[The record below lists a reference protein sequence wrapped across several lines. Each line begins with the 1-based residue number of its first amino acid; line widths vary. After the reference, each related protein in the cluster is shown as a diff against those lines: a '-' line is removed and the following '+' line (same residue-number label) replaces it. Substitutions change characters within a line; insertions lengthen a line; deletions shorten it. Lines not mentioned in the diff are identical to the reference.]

1 VPLNTVERHL
11 LYTSRL
17 VNPGWCLPMLL
28 SSIRS
33 RMLGLVV
40 ATVIPFTALIGVGL
54 WNQWHHDQAA
64 AVQRAFDEARLIAV
78 RIDDYFSNIE
88 SLLVGTSRAIS
99 WNPGDT
105 ARNDAILSKIK
116 SEAPTVI
123 ANLLLFA
130 PDGTNIGLSSSINR
144 VHGNDRRYFQQ
155 AMTGEQRA
163 ISEVFRSRINDRW
176 VVTLARPIRDQTG
189 RIRAVLAV
197 GTQLE
202 SFQDTLGLARLPPGS
217 IVRVVNEQGIVVAQ
231 SDNGPDV
238 IGADLSGA
246 ADVARYIAARE
257 TSEHTAWSDG
267 VQRITGS
274 SSAKLVSWLVSVGLP
289 TDIAFAPVLRRIT
302 LGALFTL
309 ATLLIA
315 SAIAWTLSGRIVR
328 PLRQLGKDS
337 QALAAGN
344 FEHRSIVQS
353 VDEVGRLAD
362 AFNRMAERLTERRQ
376 EARDAAHELRRANDA
391 LAAVIDASP
400 VAIICCDLER
410 KVFIWNRAAEHIFG
424 YTAEEKIGQTS
435 SITPPAEA
443 DDSRSWFERV
453 INGETMRDLHLK
465 RARKDGRLIDVRL
478 AAAPMFNPDG
488 SVRGVV
494 RAYEDITERRRAEDQ
509 LQRVAHYDQL
519 TGLPNRLS
527 LQKQLGRLLSGG
539 GTKEPTAIALF
550 DLDGFKDVND
560 TLGHSTGDLL
570 LIEVGSRLTEVVGA
584 RGQVCRLGGDEF
596 IVVIPGCGDP
606 LEIGGIIDAALQR
619 LAEPYEINDQILH
632 IAGSAGSAIAPADGK
647 SVDELIAN
655 ADLALYQAKA
665 DGGRGCRFY
674 MPVMRAQAQARHS
687 LGVELRR
694 AHDAREFELYYQ
706 PQVRLSDEAVVGA
719 EALIRWRHPERGILA
734 PGIFIDTLAASSIA
748 PAVSRWI
755 VETACTATAKWRAE
769 GLALGRIGVN
779 LFPTQLGDDALLT
792 DIDEVLQMT
801 GLPAGM
807 LELEITENVAL
818 NFEDAE
824 VLQKLRDKGLMLAF
838 DDFGTGYASL
848 SYLTRFPLARIKI
861 DRSFVAKI
869 TDDAGDAAIVRSL
882 IAMAH
887 NLGLEVIA
895 EGVETR
901 AQAEFL
907 LKERCQEAQG
917 FLFGR
922 PLPATE
928 FEALLRSRR
937 VAGLERESDKRNDH
951 APRFQ
956 RRVGKVPGR
965 RYYS

>member
-1 VPLNTVERHL
+1 M
-11 LYTSRL
+11 
-17 VNPGWCLPMLL
+17 LP
-28 SSIRS
+28 SSIRA

-54 WNQWHHDQAA
+54 WNQWRHDQAA
-64 AVQRAFDEARLIAV
+64 AVQRAFDEAGLIAV
-78 RIDDYFSNIE
+78 RVDDYFSNIE
-88 SLLVGTSRAIS
+88 SLIVGASRAVS
-99 WNPGDT
+99 WNPADI
-105 ARNDAILSKIK
+105 AKNDAILSQLK
-116 SEAPTVI
+116 SDASTVI

-144 VHGNDRRYFQQ
+144 VNGSNRRYFQQ
-155 AMTGEQRA
+155 AMAGEQRA
-163 ISEVFRSRINDRW
+163 ISEVFRSSNIDRW
-176 VVTLARPIRDQTG
+176 VVALARPIRDETG
-189 RIRAVLAV
+189 RIRAVLAI

-217 IVRVVNEQGIVVAQ
+217 VVRVINEHGIVVAQ

-246 ADVARYIAARE
+246 ADVARYIVARE
-257 TSEHTAWSDG
+257 TSEHTVWSDG
-267 VQRITGS
+267 VERITGS
-274 SSAKLVSWLVSVGLP
+274 ASAKLVPWLVSVGLP
-289 TDIAFAPVLRRIT
+289 TDIAFAPVLRRLT
-302 LGALFTL
+302 LGALFAL
-309 ATLLIA
+309 ATLLIT
-315 SAIAWTLSGRIVR
+315 SAIAWTLSGRIVS
-328 PLRQLGKDS
+328 PLRQLSKDS
-337 QALAAGN
+337 LALAAGK
-344 FEHRSIVQS
+344 FEHRSIVRTQ
-353 VDEVGRLAD
+353 DEVGTLAD
-362 AFNRMAERLTERRQ
+362 AFNRMAERLEERRQ
-376 EARDAAHELRRANDA
+376 EARDTAHDLRRAHDA
-391 LAAVIDASP
+391 LGAVIDASP

-410 KVFIWNRAAEHIFG
+410 KIFIWNNAAEQIFG
-424 YTAEEKIGQTS
+424 YSAEEIIGQVAS
-435 SITPPAEA
+435 LAPPAQA
-443 DDSRSWFERV
+443 DESPALFKRLLG
-453 INGETMRDLHLK
+453 GETIRDLQLK
-465 RARKDGRLIDVRL
+465 RVRKDGRMIDVRF
-478 AAAPMFNPDG
+478 AGAPMYNPDG

-494 RAYEDITERRRAEDQ
+494 RAYEDVTDRRRAEDQ

-527 LQKQLGRLLSGG
+527 LQKQLGRLMSGG
-539 GTKEPTAIALF
+539 GPKEPTAIALF

-606 LEIGGIIDAALQR
+606 LEIGRLVDAALQR
-619 LAEPYEINDQILH
+619 LADPYEINDQILH
-632 IAGSAGSAIAPADGK
+632 IAGSAGSAIAPTDGAT
-647 SVDELIAN
+647 VDELIAN

-665 DGGRGCRFY
+665 DGGVCRFF

-694 AHDAREFELYYQ
+694 AHDAKEFELYYQ
-706 PQVRLSDEAVVGA
+706 PQIRLSDEAVVGA

-734 PGIFIDTLAASSIA
+734 PGVFIDTLAASSIA

-755 VETACTATAKWRAE
+755 VETACVATAKWRGE

-779 LFPTQLGDDALLT
+779 LFPNQLGDDALLT
-792 DIDEVLQMT
+792 DIDQVLQAT
-801 GLPAGM
+801 GLPAGT

-869 TDDAGDAAIVRSL
+869 TDDTGDAAIVRSL

-907 LKERCQEAQG
+907 VKEQCQEAQG

-922 PLPATE
+922 PLPAAE
-928 FEALLRSRR
+928 FEALLRGRR
-937 VAGLERESDKRNDH
+937 VAGIERAGETRKSH
-951 APRFQ
+951 SPRFQ

-965 RYYS
+965 RHYS

>member
-1 VPLNTVERHL
+1 VHDNDG
-11 LYTSRL
+11 RL
-17 VNPGWCLPMLL
+17 
-28 SSIRS
+28 
-33 RMLGLVV
+33 
-40 ATVIPFTALIGVGL
+40 
-54 WNQWHHDQAA
+54 
-64 AVQRAFDEARLIAV
+64 
-78 RIDDYFSNIE
+78 
-88 SLLVGTSRAIS
+88 
-99 WNPGDT
+99 
-105 ARNDAILSKIK
+105 
-116 SEAPTVI
+116 
-123 ANLLLFA
+123 
-130 PDGTNIGLSSSINR
+130 
-144 VHGNDRRYFQQ
+144 
-155 AMTGEQRA
+155 
-163 ISEVFRSRINDRW
+163 
-176 VVTLARPIRDQTG
+176 
-189 RIRAVLAV
+189 RAVLAV
-197 GTQLE
+197 GMLLE
-202 SFQDTLGLARLPPGS
+202 HIRKAFDIGRLPAGTVVQ
-217 IVRVVNEQGIVVAQ
+217 IVNEQGIVVAR
-231 SDNGPDV
+231 SNDSSWINR
-238 IGADLSGA
+238 DLSSN
-246 ADVARYIAARE
+246 ADVARHLAARE
-257 TSEHTAWSDG
+257 ASEFTVWPDG
-267 VQRITGS
+267 VERITGS
-274 SSAKLVSWLVSVGLP
+274 STAKLVPWLVSVGLP
-289 TDIAFAPVLRRIT
+289 TDIAFAPVLRRLT
-302 LGALFTL
+302 WGALFAL
-309 ATLLIA
+309 ATLLIT

-328 PLRQLGKDS
+328 PLRQLWKDS
-337 QALAAGN
+337 QALAAGK
-344 FEHRSIVQS
+344 FEHRSIVQTQ
-353 VDEVGRLAD
+353 DEVGTLAD
-362 AFNRMAERLTERRQ
+362 AFNRMAERLDERRQ

-410 KVFIWNRAAEHIFG
+410 KVFVWNNAAEQIFG
-424 YTAEEKIGQTS
+424 YSAEEIIGQVASLT
-435 SITPPAEA
+435 TPAQAEESPALFNRLIA
-443 DDSRSWFERV
+443 
-453 INGETMRDLHLK
+453 GETIRDLHLK
-465 RARKDGRLIDVRL
+465 RVRKDGRIIDVRF
-478 AAAPMFNPDG
+478 AGAPMYNPDG
-488 SVRGVV
+488 SARGVV

-539 GTKEPTAIALF
+539 GPKEPTAIALF

-570 LIEVGSRLTEVVGA
+570 LIEVGARLTEVVGA

-606 LEIGGIIDAALQR
+606 LEIGGVIDAALQR
-619 LAEPYEINDQILH
+619 LAEPHVINEQILH
-632 IAGSAGSAIAPADGK
+632 IGGSAGSAIAPTDGAT
-647 SVDELIAN
+647 VDELIAN

-694 AHDAREFELYYQ
+694 AHDAKEFELYYQ

-755 VETACTATAKWRAE
+755 VETACAATAKWRAE

-779 LFPTQLGDDALLT
+779 LFPNQLGDDALLT
-792 DIDEVLQMT
+792 DIDQVLQAT
-801 GLPAGM
+801 GLPAST

-824 VLQKLRDKGLMLAF
+824 VLRKLRDKGVMLAF

-895 EGVETR
+895 EGVETL

-907 LKERCQEAQG
+907 LEEQCQEAQG

-922 PLPATE
+922 PLPAAE

-937 VAGLERESDKRNDH
+937 VAGLERASENRSSH
-951 APRFQ
+951 SPRFQ
-956 RRVGKVPGR
+956 QRVGKTPGR
-965 RYYS
+965 RHYS

>member
-1 VPLNTVERHL
+1 LIGQPE
-11 LYTSRL
+11 
-17 VNPGWCLPMLL
+17 WCLLMLP

-54 WNQWHHDQAA
+54 WNQWRHDQAA
-64 AVQRAFDEARLIAV
+64 AVQRAIDEARLIAV
-78 RIDDYFSNIE
+78 RVDDYFSNIE
-88 SLLVGTSRAIS
+88 SLIVGTSRAVS
-99 WNPGDT
+99 WNPADI
-105 ARNDAILSKIK
+105 AKNDAILSKIK
-116 SEAPTVI
+116 SDAPTVI
-123 ANLLLFA
+123 ANFLLFA

-144 VHGNDRRYFQQ
+144 VHGSDRRYFQQ
-155 AMTGEQRA
+155 AMTGKQRA
-163 ISEVFRSRINDRW
+163 ISEVFRSRVNSRW
-176 VVTLARPIRDQTG
+176 VVTLARPIKDETG
-189 RIRAVLAV
+189 RIRAVLAI

-217 IVRVVNEQGIVVAQ
+217 VVRVLNEDGIVVAQ

-238 IGADLSGA
+238 IGADLSGDS
-246 ADVARYIAARE
+246 DVARYISTRE
-257 TSEHTAWSDG
+257 TSERASWSDG
-267 VQRITGS
+267 VERITGS
-274 SSAKLVSWLVSVGLP
+274 STAKLVPWLVSVGLP
-289 TDIAFAPVLRRIT
+289 TDIVFAHILRRLT
-302 LGALFTL
+302 WGALFAL
-309 ATLLIA
+309 ATLLIT

-328 PLRQLGKDS
+328 PLRQLWKDS
-337 QALAAGN
+337 QAVAAGK
-344 FEHRSIVQS
+344 FEHRSIVQTQ
-353 VDEVGRLAD
+353 DEVGTLAD
-362 AFNRMAERLTERRQ
+362 AFNRMAERLEERRQ
-376 EARDAAHELRRANDA
+376 EARNASHELRRANDA
-391 LAAVIDASP
+391 LGAVIDASP

-410 KVFIWNRAAEHIFG
+410 KVFIWNNAAEQIFG
-424 YTAEEKIGQTS
+424 YSAEEIIGHVAS
-435 SITPPAEA
+435 LAPPAQA
-443 DDSRSWFERV
+443 QDSPALFNR
-453 INGETMRDLHLK
+453 ILAGETIRDLHLK
-465 RARKDGRLIDVRL
+465 RVRKDGRMIDVRL
-478 AAAPMFNPDG
+478 AAAPMYNPDG

-539 GTKEPTAIALF
+539 GHKEPTAIALF

-570 LIEVGSRLTEVVGA
+570 LIEVGSRLTEIVGA

-606 LEIGGIIDAALQR
+606 LEIGRVIDAALQR

-632 IAGSAGSAIAPADGK
+632 IAGSAGSAIAPTDGA

-665 DGGRGCRFY
+665 DGGDGCRFF

-694 AHDAREFELYYQ
+694 AHDAKEFELYYQ
-706 PQVRLSDEAVVGA
+706 PQIRLSDEAVVGA
-719 EALIRWRHPERGILA
+719 EALIRWRHPERGIVA
-734 PGIFIDTLAASSIA
+734 PGAFIDTLAASSIA

-755 VETACTATAKWRAE
+755 VETACAATAKWRAE

-779 LFPTQLGDDALLT
+779 LFPTQLGDVALLT
-792 DIDEVLQMT
+792 DIDQVLQAT
-801 GLPAGM
+801 GLPAGT

-818 NFEDAE
+818 NFEDTE
-824 VLQKLRDKGLMLAF
+824 VLQKLRDKGIMLAF

-907 LKERCQEAQG
+907 LKEHCQEAQG
-917 FLFGR
+917 FLYGR
-922 PLPATE
+922 PLPAAE

-937 VAGLERESDKRNDH
+937 VAGPERASDTRNSH
-951 APRFQ
+951 SPKFQ
-956 RRVGKVPGR
+956 RRVGKAPGR
-965 RYYS
+965 RHYS

>member
-1 VPLNTVERHL
+1 
-11 LYTSRL
+11 
-17 VNPGWCLPMLL
+17 
-28 SSIRS
+28 
-33 RMLGLVV
+33 MLGLVV

-54 WNQWHHDQAA
+54 WNQWRHDQAA
-64 AVQRAFDEARLIAV
+64 AVQRAFDEAGLIAV
-78 RIDDYFSNIE
+78 RVDDYFSNIE
-88 SLLVGTSRAIS
+88 SLIVGASRALS
-99 WNPGDT
+99 WNPADT
-105 ARNDAILSKIK
+105 AKNDAVLSQLKND
-116 SEAPTVI
+116 APTVI

-130 PDGTNIGLSSSINR
+130 PDGTNIGLSSTINR
-144 VHGNDRRYFQQ
+144 VHGGDRRYFQQ
-155 AMTGEQRA
+155 AMRGEQRG

-176 VVTLARPIRDQTG
+176 VVTLARPIKDETG
-189 RIRAVLAV
+189 RIRAVLAI

-202 SFQDTLGLARLPPGS
+202 TFQDTLSLARLPPGS
-217 IVRVVNEQGIVVAQ
+217 VVRVVNEEGIVVAQ
-231 SDNGPDV
+231 SDNGPEV

-246 ADVARYIAARE
+246 ADVARYITARE
-257 TSEHTAWSDG
+257 TSEHTEWSDG
-267 VQRITGS
+267 VERITGS
-274 SSAKLVSWLVSVGLP
+274 AGAKLLPWLVTVGLP
-289 TDIAFAPVLRRIT
+289 TDIAIAPVLRRLT
-302 LGALFTL
+302 LGALFAL
-309 ATLLIA
+309 ATLLVA
-315 SAIAWTLSGRIVR
+315 STIAWTLSGRIVG
-328 PLRQLGKDS
+328 PLRQLWKDS
-337 QALAAGN
+337 QALAAGK
-344 FEHRSIVQS
+344 FEHRSIVQTQ
-353 VDEVGRLAD
+353 DEVGTLAD
-362 AFNRMAERLTERRQ
+362 AFNRMAERLEERRQ
-376 EARDAAHELRRANDA
+376 EAHNAAHDLRRANDA
-391 LAAVIDASP
+391 FGALIEASP

-410 KVFIWNRAAEHIFG
+410 KVFIWNNAAEQIFG
-424 YTAEEKIGQTS
+424 YSAEEIIGQIAS
-435 SITPPAEA
+435 LAPPAQA
-443 DDSRSWFERV
+443 DESPALFKR
-453 INGETMRDLHLK
+453 ILAGETIRDLHLK
-465 RARKDGRLIDVRL
+465 RVRKDGRMIDVRF
-478 AAAPMFNPDG
+478 AGAPMYNPDG

-527 LQKQLGRLLSGG
+527 LQKQLGRLLSGSG
-539 GTKEPTAIALF
+539 PKEPTAIALF

-570 LIEVGSRLTEVVGA
+570 LIEGGARLSEVAGA

-606 LEIGGIIDAALQR
+606 LEIGRVVEAALQR
-619 LAEPYEINDQILH
+619 LAEPYVINDQILH
-632 IAGSAGSAIAPADGK
+632 IAGSAGVAIAPTDGA

-665 DGGRGCRFY
+665 DGGRVCRFY

-694 AHDAREFELYYQ
+694 AHDAKEFELYYQ
-706 PQVRLSDEAVVGA
+706 PQIRLSDEAVVGA

-734 PGIFIDTLAASSIA
+734 PGAFIDTLAASSIA

-755 VETACTATAKWRAE
+755 VETACAATAKWRAE

-779 LFPTQLGDDALLT
+779 LFPNQLGDEALLA
-792 DIDEVLQMT
+792 DIDQVLQAT
-801 GLPAGM
+801 GLPAQT

-818 NFEDAE
+818 NFEDDAD

-922 PLPATE
+922 PLPAGE
-928 FEALLRSRR
+928 FEALLRSRH
-937 VAGLERESDKRNDH
+937 VADLERASDKRSGH
-951 APRFQ
+951 SPKFQ
-956 RRVGKVPGR
+956 RRVGKAPGR
-965 RYYS
+965 RHYS

>member
-1 VPLNTVERHL
+1 
-11 LYTSRL
+11 
-17 VNPGWCLPMLL
+17 
-28 SSIRS
+28 
-33 RMLGLVV
+33 MLGLVV

-54 WNQWHHDQAA
+54 WNQWRHDQAA
-64 AVQRAFDEARLIAV
+64 AVQRAIDEARLTAAEV
-78 RIDDYFSNIE
+78 DDHIGNLE
-88 SLLVGTSRAIS
+88 SLLTGLSRAVS
-99 WNPGDT
+99 WDPADT
-105 ARNDAILSKIK
+105 AANDALLHQLKPELPAFIGS
-116 SEAPTVI
+116 
-123 ANLLLFA
+123 LLLFS
-130 PDGTNIGLSSSINR
+130 PDGTNIGTSSDAGRSF
-144 VHGNDRRYFQQ
+144 VGDRAFFRQIL
-155 AMTGEQRA
+155 AGQRRS
-163 ISEVFRSRINDRW
+163 ISEVIRARTSNEW
-176 VVTLARPIRDQTG
+176 VVTLARPVHDNDG
-189 RIRAVLAV
+189 RLRAVLAV
-197 GTQLE
+197 GMLLE
-202 SFQDTLGLARLPPGS
+202 HIRNAFDIGRLPAGTA
-217 IVRVVNEQGIVVAQ
+217 VQVVNEQGIVVAR
-231 SDNGPDV
+231 SNDSSWINR
-238 IGADLSGA
+238 DLSSN
-246 ADVARYIAARE
+246 ADVARHLAARE
-257 TSEHTAWSDG
+257 AGEFTVWPDG
-267 VQRITGS
+267 IERITGS
-274 SSAKLVSWLVSVGLP
+274 STAKLVPWLVSVGLP
-289 TDIAFAPVLRRIT
+289 TDIAFAPVLRRLT
-302 LGALFTL
+302 WGALFAL
-309 ATLLIA
+309 ATLLLT
-315 SAIAWTLSGRIVR
+315 SAIAWTLSGRIVS
-328 PLRQLGKDS
+328 PLRQLWKDS
-337 QALAAGN
+337 QALAAGK
-344 FEHRSIVQS
+344 FEHRSVVQTQ
-353 VDEVGRLAD
+353 DEVGTLAD
-362 AFNRMAERLTERRQ
+362 AFNRMAERLEDRRQ
-376 EARDAAHELRRANDA
+376 EARNAAHELRRANDA
-391 LAAVIDASP
+391 LGAVIDASP

-410 KVFIWNRAAEHIFG
+410 KVFVWNNAAEQIFG
-424 YTAEEKIGQTS
+424 YSADEIIGQVAPLTS
-435 SITPPAEA
+435 PAQAE
-443 DDSRSWFERV
+443 DSPALFKR
-453 INGETMRDLHLK
+453 ILGGETIRDLHLK
-465 RARKDGRLIDVRL
+465 RVRKDGRMIDVRF
-478 AAAPMFNPDG
+478 AGAPMYNPDG

-527 LQKQLGRLLSGG
+527 LQKQLGRLLSGSG
-539 GTKEPTAIALF
+539 PKEPTAIALF

-560 TLGHSTGDLL
+560 TLGHSTGDQL
-570 LIEVGSRLTEVVGA
+570 LIEVGSRLTEVAGA
-584 RGQVCRLGGDEF
+584 RGQLCRLGGDEF

-606 LEIGGIIDAALQR
+606 LEIGRLIDAALQR

-632 IAGSAGSAIAPADGK
+632 IAGSAGSAIAPTDGA

-665 DGGRGCRFY
+665 DGGRVYRFFV
-674 MPVMRAQAQARHS
+674 PVMRAQAQARHS

-694 AHDAREFELYYQ
+694 AHDAKEFELYYQ

-734 PGIFIDTLAASSIA
+734 PGAFIDTLAASSIA

-801 GLPAGM
+801 GLPAGT

-907 LKERCQEAQG
+907 LKEHCQEAQG
-917 FLFGR
+917 FLYGR
-922 PLPATE
+922 PLPAAE

-937 VAGLERESDKRNDH
+937 VAGLERVSEKRDSH
-951 APRFQ
+951 SPRFQ
-956 RRVGKVPGR
+956 RRVGKAPGR
-965 RYYS
+965 RHYS

>member
-1 VPLNTVERHL
+1 
-11 LYTSRL
+11 
-17 VNPGWCLPMLL
+17 
-28 SSIRS
+28 
-33 RMLGLVV
+33 MLGLVV

-54 WNQWHHDQAA
+54 WNQWRHDHAA
-64 AVQRAFDEARLIAV
+64 AVQRAIDEAGLIAV
-78 RIDDYFSNIE
+78 RVDDYFSNIE
-88 SLLVGTSRAIS
+88 SLIVGASRAVS
-99 WNPGDT
+99 WNPADI
-105 ARNDAILSKIK
+105 AKNDAILSQLK

-130 PDGTNIGLSSSINR
+130 ADGTNIGLSSPINR
-144 VHGNDRRYFQQ
+144 VNGSNRRYFQQ
-155 AMTGEQRA
+155 AMAGEQRA
-163 ISEVFRSRINDRW
+163 ISEVFRSTNIDRW
-176 VVTLARPIRDQTG
+176 IVALARPIRDETG
-189 RIRAVLAV
+189 RIRAVLSI

-202 SFQDTLGLARLPPGS
+202 SFQDALGLARLPPGS
-217 IVRVVNEQGIVVAQ
+217 VVRVINEHGIVVAQ

-246 ADVARYIAARE
+246 ADVARYIVARE
-257 TSEHTAWSDG
+257 ASEHTAWSDG
-267 VQRITGS
+267 VERITGS
-274 SSAKLVSWLVSVGLP
+274 ASAKLVPWLVSVGLP
-289 TDIAFAPVLRRIT
+289 TDIAFAPVLRRLT
-302 LGALFTL
+302 LGALFAL
-309 ATLLIA
+309 ATLLIT
-315 SAIAWTLSGRIVR
+315 SAIAWTLSGRIVS
-328 PLRQLGKDS
+328 PLRQLSKDS
-337 QALAAGN
+337 LALASGK
-344 FEHRSIVQS
+344 FEHRSIVQTQ
-353 VDEVGRLAD
+353 DEVGTLAD
-362 AFNRMAERLTERRQ
+362 AFNRMAERLEERSQ
-376 EARDAAHELRRANDA
+376 EARDATHDLRRAHDA
-391 LAAVIDASP
+391 LGAVIDASP

-410 KVFIWNRAAEHIFG
+410 KIFIWNNAAEQIFG
-424 YTAEEKIGQTS
+424 YSAEEIIGQVAS
-435 SITPPAEA
+435 LAPPAQA
-443 DDSRSWFERV
+443 DESPALFKRLLG
-453 INGETMRDLHLK
+453 GEIIRDLQLK
-465 RARKDGRLIDVRL
+465 RVRKDGRMIDVRF
-478 AAAPMFNPDG
+478 AGAPMYNPDG

-494 RAYEDITERRRAEDQ
+494 RAYEDVTDRRRAEHQ

-527 LQKQLGRLLSGG
+527 LQKQLGRLMSGG
-539 GTKEPTAIALF
+539 GPKEPTAIALF

-570 LIEVGSRLTEVVGA
+570 LIEVGSRLTEVVGV

-606 LEIGGIIDAALQR
+606 LEIGRLVDAALQR

-632 IAGSAGSAIAPADGK
+632 IAGSAGSAIAPTDGAT
-647 SVDELIAN
+647 VDELIAN

-665 DGGRGCRFY
+665 DGGVCRFF

-694 AHDAREFELYYQ
+694 AHDAKEFELYYQ
-706 PQVRLSDEAVVGA
+706 PQIRLSDEAVVGA
-719 EALIRWRHPERGILA
+719 EALIRWRHPDRGILA
-734 PGIFIDTLAASSIA
+734 PGVFIDTLAASSIA

-779 LFPTQLGDDALLT
+779 LFPNQLGDDALLA
-792 DIDEVLQMT
+792 DIDQVLQAT
-801 GLPAGM
+801 GLPAGT

-824 VLQKLRDKGLMLAF
+824 ILQKLRDKGLMLAF

-869 TDDAGDAAIVRSL
+869 TDDTGDAAIVRSL

-907 LKERCQEAQG
+907 LKEQCQEAQG

-922 PLPATE
+922 PLPVAE
-928 FEALLRSRR
+928 FEALLRSRH
-937 VAGLERESDKRNDH
+937 VAGLKRVSEKRDSRS
-951 APRFQ
+951 PQFQ
-956 RRVGKVPGR
+956 RRVGKVLGR
-965 RYYS
+965 RHYS

>member
-1 VPLNTVERHL
+1 
-11 LYTSRL
+11 
-17 VNPGWCLPMLL
+17 MLL

-54 WNQWHHDQAA
+54 WNQWQHDQAA
-64 AVQRAFDEARLIAV
+64 AVQRAIDEARLTAAEV
-78 RIDDYFSNIE
+78 DDHIGNLE
-88 SLLVGTSRAIS
+88 SLLTGLSRAVS
-99 WNPGDT
+99 WDPADT
-105 ARNDAILSKIK
+105 AANDALLHQLKP
-116 SEAPTVI
+116 ELPAFI
-123 ANLLLFA
+123 ASLLLFS
-130 PDGTNIGLSSSINR
+130 PDGTNIGTSSDAGRSF
-144 VHGNDRRYFQQ
+144 VGDRAFFRQIL
-155 AMTGEQRA
+155 AGQRRS
-163 ISEVFRSRINDRW
+163 ISEVIRARTSNEW
-176 VVTLARPIRDQTG
+176 VVTLARPVHDNDG
-189 RIRAVLAV
+189 RLRAVLVV
-197 GTQLE
+197 GMLLE
-202 SFQDTLGLARLPPGS
+202 HIRNAFDIGRLPAGTA
-217 IVRVVNEQGIVVAQ
+217 VQVVNEQGIVVAR
-231 SDNGPDV
+231 SNDSSWINR
-238 IGADLSGA
+238 DLSSN
-246 ADVARYIAARE
+246 ADVARHLAARE
-257 TSEHTAWSDG
+257 AGEFTVWPDG
-267 VQRITGS
+267 VERITGS
-274 SSAKLVSWLVSVGLP
+274 STAKLVPWLVSVGLP
-289 TDIAFAPVLRRIT
+289 TDIAFAPVLRRLT
-302 LGALFTL
+302 WGALFAL
-309 ATLLIA
+309 ATLLLT
-315 SAIAWTLSGRIVR
+315 SAIAWTLSGRIVS
-328 PLRQLGKDS
+328 PLRQLWKDS
-337 QALAAGN
+337 QALAAGK
-344 FEHRSIVQS
+344 FEHRSVVQTQ
-353 VDEVGRLAD
+353 DEVGTLAD
-362 AFNRMAERLTERRQ
+362 AFNRMAQRLEERRQ
-376 EARDAAHELRRANDA
+376 EARNAAHELRRANDA
-391 LAAVIDASP
+391 LGAVIDASP

-410 KVFIWNRAAEHIFG
+410 KVLVWNNAAEQIFG
-424 YTAEEKIGQTS
+424 YSAEEIIGQVAPLTS
-435 SITPPAEA
+435 PSQAEDSPALFKRLLA
-443 DDSRSWFERV
+443 
-453 INGETMRDLHLK
+453 GETIRDLHLK
-465 RARKDGRLIDVRL
+465 RVRKDGRMIDVRF
-478 AAAPMFNPDG
+478 AGAPMYNPDG

-527 LQKQLGRLLSGG
+527 LQKQLGRLLSGSG
-539 GTKEPTAIALF
+539 PKEPTAIALF

-560 TLGHSTGDLL
+560 TLGHSTGDQL
-570 LIEVGSRLTEVVGA
+570 LIEVGSRLTEVAGA
-584 RGQVCRLGGDEF
+584 RGQLSRLGGDEF

-606 LEIGGIIDAALQR
+606 LEIGRLIDAALQR

-632 IAGSAGSAIAPADGK
+632 IAGSAGSAIAPTDGA

-665 DGGRGCRFY
+665 DGGRVCRFFV
-674 MPVMRAQAQARHS
+674 PVMRAQAQARHS

-694 AHDAREFELYYQ
+694 AHDAKEFELYYQ

-734 PGIFIDTLAASSIA
+734 PGAFIDTLAASSIA

-779 LFPTQLGDDALLT
+779 LFPTQLGDAALLT
-792 DIDEVLQMT
+792 DIDQVLQMT
-801 GLPAGM
+801 GLPAGT

-824 VLQKLRDKGLMLAF
+824 VLRKLRDKGIMLAF

-869 TDDAGDAAIVRSL
+869 TDDTGDAAIVRSL

-907 LKERCQEAQG
+907 LKEHCQEAQG
-917 FLFGR
+917 FLYGR
-922 PLPATE
+922 PLPAAE

-937 VAGLERESDKRNDH
+937 VADLERVSEKRDSNS
-951 APRFQ
+951 PRFQ
-956 RRVGKVPGR
+956 RRVGKAPGR
-965 RYYS
+965 RHYS

>member
-1 VPLNTVERHL
+1 
-11 LYTSRL
+11 
-17 VNPGWCLPMLL
+17 MLL

-54 WNQWHHDQAA
+54 WNQWRHDQAA
-64 AVQRAFDEARLIAV
+64 AVQRAIDEARLTAAEV
-78 RIDDYFSNIE
+78 DDHIGNLE
-88 SLLVGTSRAIS
+88 SLLTGLSRAVS
-99 WNPGDT
+99 WDPADT
-105 ARNDAILSKIK
+105 AANDALLHQLKP
-116 SEAPTVI
+116 ELPAFI
-123 ANLLLFA
+123 ASLLLFS
-130 PDGTNIGLSSSINR
+130 PDGTNIGTSSDAGRSF
-144 VHGNDRRYFQQ
+144 VGDRAFFRQIL
-155 AMTGEQRA
+155 AGQRRS
-163 ISEVFRSRINDRW
+163 ISEVIRARTSNEW
-176 VVTLARPIRDQTG
+176 VVTLARPVHDNDG
-189 RIRAVLAV
+189 RLRAVLVV
-197 GTQLE
+197 GMLLE
-202 SFQDTLGLARLPPGS
+202 HIRNAFDIGRLPAGTA
-217 IVRVVNEQGIVVAQ
+217 VQVVNEQGIVVAR
-231 SDNGPDV
+231 SNDSSWINR
-238 IGADLSGA
+238 DLSSN
-246 ADVARYIAARE
+246 ADVARHLAARE
-257 TSEHTAWSDG
+257 AGEFTVWPDG
-267 VQRITGS
+267 VERITGS
-274 SSAKLVSWLVSVGLP
+274 STAKLVPWLVSVGLP
-289 TDIAFAPVLRRIT
+289 TDIAFAPVLRRLT
-302 LGALFTL
+302 WGALFAL
-309 ATLLIA
+309 ATLLLT
-315 SAIAWTLSGRIVR
+315 SAIAWTLSGRIVS
-328 PLRQLGKDS
+328 PLRQLWKDS
-337 QALAAGN
+337 QALAAGK
-344 FEHRSIVQS
+344 FEHRSVVQTQ
-353 VDEVGRLAD
+353 DEVGTLAD
-362 AFNRMAERLTERRQ
+362 AFNRMAQRLEERRQ
-376 EARDAAHELRRANDA
+376 EARNAAHELRRANDA
-391 LAAVIDASP
+391 LGAVIDASP

-410 KVFIWNRAAEHIFG
+410 KVFVWNNAAEQIFG
-424 YTAEEKIGQTS
+424 YSADEIIGQVAPLTS
-435 SITPPAEA
+435 PAQAE
-443 DDSRSWFERV
+443 DSPALFKRLLG
-453 INGETMRDLHLK
+453 GETIRDLHLK
-465 RARKDGRLIDVRL
+465 RVRKDGRMIDVRF
-478 AAAPMFNPDG
+478 AGAPMYNPDG

-527 LQKQLGRLLSGG
+527 LQKQLGRLLSGSG
-539 GTKEPTAIALF
+539 PKEPTAIALF

-560 TLGHSTGDLL
+560 TLGHSTGDQL
-570 LIEVGSRLTEVVGA
+570 LIEVGSRLTEVAGA
-584 RGQVCRLGGDEF
+584 RGQLSRLGGDEF

-606 LEIGGIIDAALQR
+606 LEIGGLIDAALQR

-632 IAGSAGSAIAPADGK
+632 IAGSAGSAIAPTDGA

-665 DGGRGCRFY
+665 DGGRVCRFFV
-674 MPVMRAQAQARHS
+674 PVMRAQAQARHS

-694 AHDAREFELYYQ
+694 AHDAKEFELYYQ

-734 PGIFIDTLAASSIA
+734 PGLFIDTLAASAIA

-779 LFPTQLGDDALLT
+779 LFPTQLGDAALLT
-792 DIDEVLQMT
+792 DIDQVLQMT
-801 GLPAGM
+801 GLPAGT

-824 VLQKLRDKGLMLAF
+824 VLRKLRDKGIMLAF

-907 LKERCQEAQG
+907 LEEQCQEAQG

-922 PLPATE
+922 PLPAAE

-937 VAGLERESDKRNDH
+937 VAGLERASENRSSH
-951 APRFQ
+951 SPRFQ
-956 RRVGKVPGR
+956 QRVGKTPGR
-965 RYYS
+965 RHYS

>member
-1 VPLNTVERHL
+1 
-11 LYTSRL
+11 
-17 VNPGWCLPMLL
+17 MLL

-54 WNQWHHDQAA
+54 WNQWRHDQAA
-64 AVQRAFDEARLIAV
+64 AVQRAIDEARLITV
-78 RIDDYFSNIE
+78 RVDDHIGNLE
-88 SLLVGTSRAIS
+88 SLLTGLSRAVS
-99 WNPGDT
+99 WDPADT
-105 ARNDAILSKIK
+105 AANDALLHQLKP
-116 SEAPTVI
+116 ELPAFI
-123 ANLLLFA
+123 ASLLLFS
-130 PDGTNIGLSSSINR
+130 PDGTNIGTSSDAGRSF
-144 VHGNDRRYFQQ
+144 VGDRAFFRQIL
-155 AMTGEQRA
+155 AGQRRS
-163 ISEVFRSRINDRW
+163 ISEVIRARTSNEW
-176 VVTLARPIRDQTG
+176 VVTLARPVHDNDG
-189 RIRAVLAV
+189 RLRAVLAV
-197 GTQLE
+197 GMLLE
-202 SFQDTLGLARLPPGS
+202 HIRNALDIGRLPAGTA
-217 IVRVVNEQGIVVAQ
+217 VQVVNEQGIVVAR
-231 SDNGPDV
+231 SNDSSWINR
-238 IGADLSGA
+238 DLSSNADIARHLA
-246 ADVARYIAARE
+246 AGEA
-257 TSEHTAWSDG
+257 SEFTVWPDG
-267 VQRITGS
+267 VERITGS
-274 SSAKLVSWLVSVGLP
+274 STAKLVPWLVSVGLP
-289 TDIAFAPVLRRIT
+289 TDIAFAPMLRRLT
-302 LGALFTL
+302 WGALFAL
-309 ATLLIA
+309 ATLLIT

-328 PLRQLGKDS
+328 PLRQLWKDS
-337 QALAAGN
+337 QALAAGK
-344 FEHRSIVQS
+344 FEHRSIVQTQ
-353 VDEVGRLAD
+353 DEVGTLAD
-362 AFNRMAERLTERRQ
+362 AFNRMAQRLEERRQ
-376 EARDAAHELRRANDA
+376 EARNAAHELRRANDA
-391 LAAVIDASP
+391 LGAVIDASP

-410 KVFIWNRAAEHIFG
+410 KVFVWNNAAEQIFG
-424 YTAEEKIGQTS
+424 YSADEIIGQVAPLTS
-435 SITPPAEA
+435 PAQAE
-443 DDSRSWFERV
+443 DSPALFKR
-453 INGETMRDLHLK
+453 ILGGETIRDLHLK
-465 RARKDGRLIDVRL
+465 RVRKDGRMIDVRF
-478 AAAPMFNPDG
+478 AGAPMYNPDG

-527 LQKQLGRLLSGG
+527 LQKQLGRLLSGSG
-539 GTKEPTAIALF
+539 PKEPTAIALF

-560 TLGHSTGDLL
+560 TLGHSTGDQL
-570 LIEVGSRLTEVVGA
+570 LIEVGSRLTEVAGA
-584 RGQVCRLGGDEF
+584 RGQLSRLGGDEF

-606 LEIGGIIDAALQR
+606 LEIGRLIDAALQR

-632 IAGSAGSAIAPADGK
+632 IAGSAGSAIAPTDGA

-665 DGGRGCRFY
+665 DGGRVCRFFV
-674 MPVMRAQAQARHS
+674 PVMRAQAQARHS

-694 AHDAREFELYYQ
+694 AHDAKEFELYYQ

-734 PGIFIDTLAASSIA
+734 PGAFIDTLAASSIA

-779 LFPTQLGDDALLT
+779 LFPTQLGDVALLT
-792 DIDEVLQMT
+792 DIDQVLQMT
-801 GLPAGM
+801 GLPAGT

-824 VLQKLRDKGLMLAF
+824 VLQKLRDKGIMLAF

-869 TDDAGDAAIVRSL
+869 TDDSGDAAIVRSL

-907 LKERCQEAQG
+907 LKEHCEEAQG
-917 FLFGR
+917 FLYGR
-922 PLPATE
+922 PLPAAE
-928 FEALLRSRR
+928 FEALLRSRH
-937 VAGLERESDKRNDH
+937 VAGLELMSEKRDSH
-951 APRFQ
+951 SPKFQ
-956 RRVGKVPGR
+956 RRVGKAPGR
-965 RYYS
+965 RHYS

>member
-1 VPLNTVERHL
+1 
-11 LYTSRL
+11 
-17 VNPGWCLPMLL
+17 MLL

-54 WNQWHHDQAA
+54 WNQWRHDQAA
-64 AVQRAFDEARLIAV
+64 AVQRAIDEARLTAAEV
-78 RIDDYFSNIE
+78 DDHIGNLE
-88 SLLVGTSRAIS
+88 SLLTGLSRAVS
-99 WNPGDT
+99 WDPADT
-105 ARNDAILSKIK
+105 AANDALLHQLKP
-116 SEAPTVI
+116 ELPAFI
-123 ANLLLFA
+123 ASLLLFS
-130 PDGTNIGLSSSINR
+130 PDGTNIGTSSDAGRSF
-144 VHGNDRRYFQQ
+144 VGDRAFFRQIL
-155 AMTGEQRA
+155 AGQRRS
-163 ISEVFRSRINDRW
+163 ISEVIRARTSNEW
-176 VVTLARPIRDQTG
+176 VVTLARPVHDNDG
-189 RIRAVLAV
+189 RLRAVLVV
-197 GTQLE
+197 GMLLE
-202 SFQDTLGLARLPPGS
+202 HIRNAFDIGRLPAGTA
-217 IVRVVNEQGIVVAQ
+217 VQVVNEQGIVVAR
-231 SDNGPDV
+231 SNDSSWINR
-238 IGADLSGA
+238 DLSSN
-246 ADVARYIAARE
+246 ADVARHLAARE
-257 TSEHTAWSDG
+257 AGEFTVWPDG
-267 VQRITGS
+267 VERITGS
-274 SSAKLVSWLVSVGLP
+274 STAKLVPWLVSVGLP
-289 TDIAFAPVLRRIT
+289 TDIAFAPVLRRLT
-302 LGALFTL
+302 WGALFAL
-309 ATLLIA
+309 ATLLLT
-315 SAIAWTLSGRIVR
+315 SAIAWTLSGRIVS
-328 PLRQLGKDS
+328 PLRQLWKDS
-337 QALAAGN
+337 QALAAGK
-344 FEHRSIVQS
+344 FEHRSVVQTQ
-353 VDEVGRLAD
+353 DEVGTLAD
-362 AFNRMAERLTERRQ
+362 AFNRMAQRLEERRQ
-376 EARDAAHELRRANDA
+376 EARNAAHELRRANDA
-391 LAAVIDASP
+391 LGAVIDASP

-410 KVFIWNRAAEHIFG
+410 KVFVWNNAAEQIFG
-424 YTAEEKIGQTS
+424 YSADEIIGQVAPLTS
-435 SITPPAEA
+435 PAQAE
-443 DDSRSWFERV
+443 DSPALFKR
-453 INGETMRDLHLK
+453 ILGGETIRDLHLK
-465 RARKDGRLIDVRL
+465 RVRKDGRMIDVRF
-478 AAAPMFNPDG
+478 AGAPMYNPDG

-527 LQKQLGRLLSGG
+527 LQKQLGRLLSGSG
-539 GTKEPTAIALF
+539 PKEPTAIALF

-560 TLGHSTGDLL
+560 TLGHSTGDQL
-570 LIEVGSRLTEVVGA
+570 LIEVGSRLTEVAGA
-584 RGQVCRLGGDEF
+584 RGQLSRLGGDEF

-606 LEIGGIIDAALQR
+606 LEIGRLIDAALQR

-632 IAGSAGSAIAPADGK
+632 IAGSAGSAIAPTDGA

-665 DGGRGCRFY
+665 DGGRVCRFFV
-674 MPVMRAQAQARHS
+674 PVMRAQAQARHS

-694 AHDAREFELYYQ
+694 AHDAKEFELYYQ

-734 PGIFIDTLAASSIA
+734 PGAFIDTLAASSIA

-779 LFPTQLGDDALLT
+779 LFPTQLGDAALLT
-792 DIDEVLQMT
+792 DIDQVLQMT
-801 GLPAGM
+801 GLPAGT

-824 VLQKLRDKGLMLAF
+824 VLRKLRDKGIMLAF

-869 TDDAGDAAIVRSL
+869 TDDTGDAAIVRSL

-907 LKERCQEAQG
+907 LKEHCQEAQG
-917 FLFGR
+917 FLYGR
-922 PLPATE
+922 PLPAAE

-937 VAGLERESDKRNDH
+937 VAGLERVSEKRDSH
-951 APRFQ
+951 SPRFQ
-956 RRVGKVPGR
+956 RRVGKAPGR
-965 RYYS
+965 RHYS

>member
-1 VPLNTVERHL
+1 
-11 LYTSRL
+11 
-17 VNPGWCLPMLL
+17 
-28 SSIRS
+28 
-33 RMLGLVV
+33 
-40 ATVIPFTALIGVGL
+40 
-54 WNQWHHDQAA
+54 
-64 AVQRAFDEARLIAV
+64 
-78 RIDDYFSNIE
+78 
-88 SLLVGTSRAIS
+88 
-99 WNPGDT
+99 
-105 ARNDAILSKIK
+105 
-116 SEAPTVI
+116 
-123 ANLLLFA
+123 
-130 PDGTNIGLSSSINR
+130 
-144 VHGNDRRYFQQ
+144 
-155 AMTGEQRA
+155 
-163 ISEVFRSRINDRW
+163 
-176 VVTLARPIRDQTG
+176 
-189 RIRAVLAV
+189 
-197 GTQLE
+197 
-202 SFQDTLGLARLPPGS
+202 
-217 IVRVVNEQGIVVAQ
+217 
-231 SDNGPDV
+231 
-238 IGADLSGA
+238 
-246 ADVARYIAARE
+246 
-257 TSEHTAWSDG
+257 
-267 VQRITGS
+267 
-274 SSAKLVSWLVSVGLP
+274 
-289 TDIAFAPVLRRIT
+289 
-302 LGALFTL
+302 
-309 ATLLIA
+309 
-315 SAIAWTLSGRIVR
+315 
-328 PLRQLGKDS
+328 
-337 QALAAGN
+337 
-344 FEHRSIVQS
+344 
-353 VDEVGRLAD
+353 
-362 AFNRMAERLTERRQ
+362 MAERLEERRQ
-376 EARDAAHELRRANDA
+376 EARDAAHEMRRANDA

-410 KVFIWNRAAEHIFG
+410 KIFVWNNAAEQIFG
-424 YTAEEKIGQTS
+424 YSAEEIIGQVTS
-435 SITPPAEA
+435 LTPPAQA
-443 DDSRSWFERV
+443 DESPALFARLV
-453 INGETMRDLHLK
+453 AGETIRDLHLK
-465 RARKDGRLIDVRL
+465 RIRKDGRLIDVRF
-478 AAAPMFNPDG
+478 AGAPMYNPDG

-539 GTKEPTAIALF
+539 GPKAPTAIALF

-570 LIEVGSRLTEVVGA
+570 LIEVGARLTEVVGA
-584 RGQVCRLGGDEF
+584 RAQVCRLGGDEF

-606 LEIGGIIDAALQR
+606 LEIGGVIDAALQR
-619 LAEPYEINDQILH
+619 LAEPYVINDQILH
-632 IAGSAGSAIAPADGK
+632 IAGSAGSAIAPNDGAT
-647 SVDELIAN
+647 VDELIAN

-694 AHDAREFELYYQ
+694 AHDAKEFELYYQ
-706 PQVRLSDEAVVGA
+706 PQIRLSDEAVVGA

-734 PGIFIDTLAASSIA
+734 PGLFIDTLAASSIA

-779 LFPTQLGDDALLT
+779 LFPNQLGDEALLA
-792 DIDEVLQMT
+792 DIDQVLQAT
-801 GLPAGM
+801 GLPAGT

-895 EGVETR
+895 EGVETT

-907 LKERCQEAQG
+907 LKEQCQEAQG
-917 FLFGR
+917 YLFGR

-937 VAGLERESDKRNDH
+937 VAGLERAGEKRNN
-951 APRFQ
+951 ASPKFQ

-965 RYYS
+965 RHYS

>member
-1 VPLNTVERHL
+1 
-11 LYTSRL
+11 
-17 VNPGWCLPMLL
+17 
-28 SSIRS
+28 
-33 RMLGLVV
+33 MLGLVV

-54 WNQWHHDQAA
+54 WNQWRSDQAA

-78 RIDDYFSNIE
+78 RVDDYFSNIE
-88 SLLVGTSRAIS
+88 SLLVGTSRAVS
-99 WNPGDT
+99 LNPADT
-105 ARNDAILSKIK
+105 AKNDAILSKIK
-116 SEAPTVI
+116 SDAPTVI

-130 PDGTNIGLSSSINR
+130 PDGTNIGLSSTINR
-144 VHGNDRRYFQQ
+144 VHGSDRRYFQQ
-155 AMTGEQRA
+155 AMTGHQRA

-176 VVTLARPIRDQTG
+176 VVTLARPIRDETG
-189 RIRAVLAV
+189 RIRAVLAI

-202 SFQDTLGLARLPPGS
+202 NFQDTLGLARLPPGS
-217 IVRVVNEQGIVVAQ
+217 VVRVVNEEGIVVAK

-238 IGADLSGA
+238 IGADMNGA
-246 ADVARYIAARE
+246 ADVARYIATRE
-257 TSEHTAWSDG
+257 TSEHTEWSDG
-267 VQRITGS
+267 IERITGS
-274 SSAKLVSWLVSVGLP
+274 SGAKLVPWLVSVGLP
-289 TDIAFAPVLRRIT
+289 TDIAFAPMLRRLTWGT
-302 LGALFTL
+302 LFALV
-309 ATLLIA
+309 TLLIT

-328 PLRQLGKDS
+328 PLRQLWKDS
-337 QALAAGN
+337 QALAAGKL
-344 FEHRSIVQS
+344 EHRSIVQTQ
-353 VDEVGRLAD
+353 DEVGTLAN
-362 AFNRMAERLTERRQ
+362 AFNRMAQRLEERRQ
-376 EARDAAHELRRANDA
+376 EALNAALELGRANDA
-391 LAAVIDASP
+391 LGAVIDASP

-410 KVFIWNRAAEHIFG
+410 KVFIWNNAAEQIFG
-424 YTAEEKIGQTS
+424 YSAEEVIGKVAPLTS
-435 SITPPAEA
+435 PAQG
-443 DDSRSWFERV
+443 DDSPALFKRLLG
-453 INGETMRDLHLK
+453 GETIRDLHLK
-465 RARKDGRLIDVRL
+465 RVRKDGRMIDVRF
-478 AAAPMFNPDG
+478 AGAPMYNPDG
-488 SVRGVV
+488 SMRGVV

-527 LQKQLGRLLSGG
+527 LQKQLGRLLSGSG
-539 GTKEPTAIALF
+539 PKEPTAIALF

-570 LIEVGSRLTEVVGA
+570 LIEVGARLTEVTGA
-584 RGQVCRLGGDEF
+584 RGQICRLGGDEF

-606 LEIGGIIDAALQR
+606 LEIGRLIDAALQR

-632 IAGSAGSAIAPADGK
+632 IAGSAGSAIAPADGT

-655 ADLALYQAKA
+655 ADLALYQAKS
-665 DGGRGCRFY
+665 DGGRVCRFFV
-674 MPVMRAQAQARHS
+674 PVMRAQAQARHS

-694 AHDAREFELYYQ
+694 AHDANEFELYYQ

-734 PGIFIDTLAASSIA
+734 PGAFIDTLAASSIA

-792 DIDEVLQMT
+792 DIDEVLQAT
-801 GLPAGM
+801 GLPAGT

-824 VLQKLRDKGLMLAF
+824 ILQKLRDKGLMLAF

-869 TDDAGDAAIVRSL
+869 TDDTGDAAIVRSL

-907 LKERCQEAQG
+907 LEEQCQEAQG
-917 FLFGR
+917 FLYGR
-922 PLPATE
+922 PVPAHE

-937 VAGLERESDKRNDH
+937 VAGLERDSEKRDSH
-951 APRFQ
+951 SPRFQ
-956 RRVGKVPGR
+956 RRVGKASGR
-965 RYYS
+965 RQYS

>member
-1 VPLNTVERHL
+1 
-11 LYTSRL
+11 
-17 VNPGWCLPMLL
+17 M
-28 SSIRS
+28 
-33 RMLGLVV
+33 MGLVV

-54 WNQWHHDQAA
+54 WNQWRHDQAA

-99 WNPGDT
+99 WNKADT

-130 PDGTNIGLSSSINR
+130 PDGTNIGLSSTINR
-144 VHGNDRRYFQQ
+144 VHGSDRRYFQQ

-163 ISEVFRSRINDRW
+163 ISEVFRSRVNGRW
-176 VVTLARPIRDQTG
+176 VVTLARPIKDETG
-189 RIRAVLAV
+189 RIRAVLAI

-217 IVRVVNEQGIVVAQ
+217 VVRVVNEEGIVVAQ

-238 IGADLSGA
+238 IGADLSRHS
-246 ADVARYIAARE
+246 DVARYIATRE
-257 TSEHTAWSDG
+257 ASEHASWSDG
-267 VQRITGS
+267 VERITGS
-274 SSAKLVSWLVSVGLP
+274 SSAKLVPWLVSVGLP
-289 TDIAFAPVLRRIT
+289 TDIAFAPVLRRLT
-302 LGALFTL
+302 LGALFAF
-309 ATLLIA
+309 ATLMIA
-315 SAIAWTLSGRIVR
+315 SAIAWTLSGRIVS
-328 PLRQLGKDS
+328 PLRQLWKDS
-337 QALAAGN
+337 LALAAGK
-344 FEHRSIVQS
+344 FEHRTVVQTQ
-353 VDEVGRLAD
+353 DEVGTLAD
-362 AFNRMAERLTERRQ
+362 AFNRMAERLEERRQ
-376 EARDAAHELRRANDA
+376 EARDAAHEMRRANDA
-391 LAAVIDASP
+391 LGAVIDASP
-400 VAIICCDLER
+400 VAIICCDRER
-410 KVFIWNRAAEHIFG
+410 KIFIWSNAAEQIFG
-424 YTAEEKIGQTS
+424 YSAEEKIGLVS
-435 SITPPAEA
+435 SLSPPGQENE
-443 DDSRSWFERV
+443 SWSLFDR
-453 INGETMRDLHLK
+453 ILAGETIRDLHLK
-465 RARKDGRLIDVRL
+465 RVRKDGRMIDVRL
-478 AAAPMFNPDG
+478 AAAPMYNPDG

-539 GTKEPTAIALF
+539 GPKEPTAIALF

-570 LIEVGSRLTEVVGA
+570 LIEVGARLTEVVGA

-596 IVVIPGCGDP
+596 ILVIPGCGDP
-606 LEIGGIIDAALQR
+606 LEIGGVIEAALQR
-619 LAEPYEINDQILH
+619 LAEPYVINDQILH
-632 IAGSAGSAIAPADGK
+632 IAGSAGSAIAPTDGA

-694 AHDAREFELYYQ
+694 AHDANEFELYYQ
-706 PQVRLSDEAVVGA
+706 PQIRLSDEAVVGA

-755 VETACTATAKWRAE
+755 VETACAATAKWRAE

-779 LFPTQLGDDALLT
+779 LFPNQLGDDALLT
-792 DIDEVLQMT
+792 DIDQVLQAT
-801 GLPAGM
+801 GLPAGT

-901 AQAEFL
+901 TQAEFL
-907 LKERCQEAQG
+907 LHEQCQEAQG
-917 FLFGR
+917 FLYAR
-922 PLPATE
+922 PLPASE
-928 FEALLRSRR
+928 FEAFLRSRR
-937 VAGLERESDKRNDH
+937 VAGLERVSEKRNSD

-956 RRVGKVPGR
+956 RRVGKALGR
-965 RYYS
+965 RHYS

>member
-1 VPLNTVERHL
+1 
-11 LYTSRL
+11 
-17 VNPGWCLPMLL
+17 MLL

-54 WNQWHHDQAA
+54 WNQWRHDQAA
-64 AVQRAFDEARLIAV
+64 AVQRAIDEARLTAAEV
-78 RIDDYFSNIE
+78 DDHIGNLE
-88 SLLVGTSRAIS
+88 SLLTGLSRAVS
-99 WNPGDT
+99 WDPADT
-105 ARNDAILSKIK
+105 AANDALLRQLKP
-116 SEAPTVI
+116 ELPAFI
-123 ANLLLFA
+123 ASLLLFS
-130 PDGTNIGLSSSINR
+130 PDGTNIGTSSDAGRSF
-144 VHGNDRRYFQQ
+144 VGDRAFFRQIL
-155 AMTGEQRA
+155 AGQRRS
-163 ISEVFRSRINDRW
+163 ISEVIRARTSNEW
-176 VVTLARPIRDQTG
+176 VVTLARPVHDNDG
-189 RIRAVLAV
+189 RLRAVLVV
-197 GTQLE
+197 GMLLE
-202 SFQDTLGLARLPPGS
+202 HIRNAFDIGRLPAGTA
-217 IVRVVNEQGIVVAQ
+217 VQVVNEQGIVVAR
-231 SDNGPDV
+231 SNDSSWINR
-238 IGADLSGA
+238 DLSSN
-246 ADVARYIAARE
+246 ADVARHLAARE
-257 TSEHTAWSDG
+257 AGEFTVWPDG
-267 VQRITGS
+267 VERITGS
-274 SSAKLVSWLVSVGLP
+274 STAKLVPWLVSVGLP
-289 TDIAFAPVLRRIT
+289 TDIAFAPVLRRLT
-302 LGALFTL
+302 WGALFAL
-309 ATLLIA
+309 ATLLLT
-315 SAIAWTLSGRIVR
+315 SAIAWTLSGRIVS
-328 PLRQLGKDS
+328 PLRQLWKDS
-337 QALAAGN
+337 QALAAGK
-344 FEHRSIVQS
+344 FEHRSVVQTQ
-353 VDEVGRLAD
+353 DEVGTLAD
-362 AFNRMAERLTERRQ
+362 AFNRMAQRLEERRQ
-376 EARDAAHELRRANDA
+376 EARNAAHELRRANDA
-391 LAAVIDASP
+391 LGAVIDASP

-410 KVFIWNRAAEHIFG
+410 KVFVWNNAAEQIFG
-424 YTAEEKIGQTS
+424 YSADEIIGQVAPLTS
-435 SITPPAEA
+435 PAQAE
-443 DDSRSWFERV
+443 DSPALFKRLLG
-453 INGETMRDLHLK
+453 GETIRDLHLK
-465 RARKDGRLIDVRL
+465 RVRKDGRMIDVRF
-478 AAAPMFNPDG
+478 AGAPMYNPDG

-527 LQKQLGRLLSGG
+527 LQKQLGRLLSGSG
-539 GTKEPTAIALF
+539 PKEPTAIALF

-560 TLGHSTGDLL
+560 TLGHSTGDQL
-570 LIEVGSRLTEVVGA
+570 LIEVGSRLTEVAGA
-584 RGQVCRLGGDEF
+584 RGQLSRLGGDEF

-606 LEIGGIIDAALQR
+606 LEIGRLIDAALQR

-632 IAGSAGSAIAPADGK
+632 IAGSAGSAIAPTDGA

-665 DGGRGCRFY
+665 DGGRVCRFFV
-674 MPVMRAQAQARHS
+674 PVMRAQAQARHS

-694 AHDAREFELYYQ
+694 AHDAKEFELYYQ

-734 PGIFIDTLAASSIA
+734 PGLFIDTLAASAIA

-779 LFPTQLGDDALLT
+779 LFPTQLGDAALLT
-792 DIDEVLQMT
+792 DIDQVLQMT
-801 GLPAGM
+801 GLPAGT

-824 VLQKLRDKGLMLAF
+824 VLRKLRDKGIMLAF

-869 TDDAGDAAIVRSL
+869 TDDTGDAAIVRSL

-907 LKERCQEAQG
+907 LKEHCQEAQG
-917 FLFGR
+917 FLYGR
-922 PLPATE
+922 PLPAAE

-937 VAGLERESDKRNDH
+937 VAGLERVSEKRDSH
-951 APRFQ
+951 SPRFQ
-956 RRVGKVPGR
+956 RRVGKAPGR
-965 RYYS
+965 RHYS

>member
-1 VPLNTVERHL
+1 
-11 LYTSRL
+11 
-17 VNPGWCLPMLL
+17 
-28 SSIRS
+28 
-33 RMLGLVV
+33 MLGLVV

-54 WNQWHHDQAA
+54 WNQWRHDQAA
-64 AVQRAFDEARLIAV
+64 AVERAFDEARLIAV

-88 SLLVGTSRAIS
+88 SLLVGASRAVS
-99 WNPGDT
+99 WNKADT
-105 ARNDAILSKIK
+105 ASNDAILSKIK
-116 SEAPTVI
+116 NDAPTVI

-130 PDGTNIGLSSSINR
+130 PDGTNIGLSSTINR
-144 VHGNDRRYFQQ
+144 VHGSDRRYFQQ
-155 AMTGEQRA
+155 AMTGDQRA

-176 VVTLARPIRDQTG
+176 VVTLARPIKDETG
-189 RIRAVLAV
+189 RIRAVLAI

-217 IVRVVNEQGIVVAQ
+217 VVRVVNQEGIVVAQ

-246 ADVARYIAARE
+246 ADVARYIATRE
-257 TSEHTAWSDG
+257 ANAHASWSDG
-267 VQRITGS
+267 VERITGS
-274 SSAKLVSWLVSVGLP
+274 SGAKLVPWLVSVGLP
-289 TDIAFAPVLRRIT
+289 TDIAFAPILRRLT
-302 LGALFTL
+302 LGALFAL

-328 PLRQLGKDS
+328 PLRQLWKDS
-337 QALAAGN
+337 LALAAGK
-344 FEHRSIVQS
+344 FKHRSIVRTQ
-353 VDEVGRLAD
+353 DEVGTLAD
-362 AFNRMAERLTERRQ
+362 AFNLMAERLEERRQ
-376 EARDAAHELRRANDA
+376 EARDAAHEMRRANDA

-400 VAIICCDLER
+400 VAIICSDLER
-410 KVFIWNRAAEHIFG
+410 KIFIWNNAAEQIFG
-424 YTAEEKIGQTS
+424 YSAEEKIGQIS
-435 SITPPAEA
+435 LLSPSGQEN
-443 DDSRSWFERV
+443 DFWSVFDRV
-453 INGETMRDLHLK
+453 VAGEIIRDVHLK
-465 RARKDGRLIDVRL
+465 RVRKDGRMIDVRL
-478 AAAPMFNPDG
+478 AAAPMYNPDG

-539 GTKEPTAIALF
+539 GPKEPTAIALF

-570 LIEVGSRLTEVVGA
+570 LIEVGARLAEVVGA

-606 LEIGGIIDAALQR
+606 LEIGGVIDAALQR
-619 LAEPYEINDQILH
+619 LAEPYVINDQILH
-632 IAGSAGSAIAPADGK
+632 IAGSAGSAIAPNDGAT
-647 SVDELIAN
+647 VDELIAN

-665 DGGRGCRFY
+665 NGGRGCRFY

-694 AHDAREFELYYQ
+694 AHDAAEFELYYQ
-706 PQVRLSDEAVVGA
+706 PQIRLSDEAVVGA

-734 PGIFIDTLAASSIA
+734 PGLFIDTLAASSIA

-779 LFPTQLGDDALLT
+779 LFPNQLGDEALLA
-792 DIDEVLQMT
+792 DIDQVLQAT
-801 GLPAGM
+801 GLPAGT

-895 EGVETR
+895 EGVETT

-907 LKERCQEAQG
+907 LKEQCQEAQG
-917 FLFGR
+917 YLFGR

-937 VAGLERESDKRNDH
+937 VAGLERAGEKRNN
-951 APRFQ
+951 ASPKFQ

-965 RYYS
+965 RHYS